1 MKINSELIIALR
13 TKNAWSQDELSIASG
28 LNLRTIQRIENEAS
42 ASLQSKKALASV
54 FGISIHD
61 LEYVE
66 KQSVTKYE
74 YKSIEMP
81 FRFGVLKQGTPD
93 IEKLLNAEG
102 EQGWRLRQIL
112 TPAGGSF
119 GQSDRMIAILER
131 EKKLQKE

>member
-13 TKNAWSQDELSIASG
+13 MKNAWSQDEFSIASG
-28 LNLRTIQRIENEAS
+28 LNLRTIQRIENQAS

-74 YKSIEMP
+74 YKSVEMP

-93 IEKLLNAEG
+93 IEKVLNAEG
-102 EQGWRLRQIL
+102 DKGWRLRQIL
-112 TPAGGSF
+112 MPAGAT
-119 GQSDRMIAILER
+119 GQSDKMIAVFER
-131 EKKLQKE
+131 EKNT

>member
-13 TKNAWSQDELSIASG
+13 MKNAWSQDEFSIASG

-54 FGISIHD
+54 FGINIHD

-66 KQSVTKYE
+66 KPSVTKYE
-74 YKSIEMP
+74 YKSVEMP

-93 IEKLLNAEG
+93 IEKVLNAEG
-102 EQGWRLRQIL
+102 DKGWRLRQKVMPEAATGKAAKL
-112 TPAGGSF
+112 MAVF
-119 GQSDRMIAILER
+119 KR
-131 EKKLQKE
+131 EKNQ

>member
-1 MKINSELIIALR
+1 MKINAEFVIALR
-13 TKNAWSQDELSIASG
+13 TKRAWSQDELAIAAG

-42 ASLQSKKALASV
+42 ASLQSRKALASV

-61 LEYVE
+61 LDYVE
-66 KQSVTKYE
+66 KPSMTKYE

-93 IEKLLNAEG
+93 IEKVLNAEG
-102 EQGWRLRQIL
+102 DKGWRLRQIL
-112 TPAGGSF
+112 APAGASF

-131 EKKLQKE
+131 EKKTERE